1 MAGRAFGSEMTVMVI
16 VVEMAGNAVGI
27 QLVGE
32 RFLGVAIAAG
42 EVSMGAIQE
51 EASVT
56 CVIEA

>member
-16 VVEMAGNAVGI
+16 VVEMAGNAAGI

-32 RFLGVAIAAG
+32 WIPGVAIAAG
-42 EVSMGAIQE
+42 QVAMGAIQE

-56 CVIEA
+56 LVIEA